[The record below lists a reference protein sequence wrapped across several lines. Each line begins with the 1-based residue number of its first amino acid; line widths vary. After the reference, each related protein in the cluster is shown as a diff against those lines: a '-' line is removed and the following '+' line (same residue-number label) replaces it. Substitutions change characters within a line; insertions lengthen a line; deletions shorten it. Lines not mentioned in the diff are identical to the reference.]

1 MVPFTVRMNKTD
13 IVLISNYHKKD
24 VYYFSYTP
32 WINNSSTRTYFY
44 SISNILIL
52 IYLQLSELEHR
63 VVEAETRAEDAEDKV
78 STQIVI

>member
-1 MVPFTVRMNKTD
+1 M
-13 IVLISNYHKKD
+13 
-24 VYYFSYTP
+24 
-32 WINNSSTRTYFY
+32 NNSCERTYFY

-78 STQIVI
+78 STQIVVYI